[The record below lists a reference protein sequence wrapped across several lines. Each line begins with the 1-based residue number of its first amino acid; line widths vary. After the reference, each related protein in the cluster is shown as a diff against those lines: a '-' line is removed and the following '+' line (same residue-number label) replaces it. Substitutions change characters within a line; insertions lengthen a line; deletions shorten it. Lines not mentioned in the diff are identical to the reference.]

1 MVRVLFVCL
10 GNICRSP
17 MAEFI
22 LKDMVEKEGLA
33 SRFSIASAGTSAE
46 EEGNPVYLPAREE
59 LRRHGISCDGKCA
72 VQYTA
77 ADYARYDYILAM
89 EDWHVRSILRVS
101 GDRDHKVKRLLDYT
115 DRPADIA
122 DPWYTRDFARA
133 YREIERGCSAF
144 LNYLKERGFC
154 S

>member
-1 MVRVLFVCL
+1 MVKVLFVCL

-22 LKDMVEKEGLA
+22 MKDIVRREGCS
-33 SRFSIASAGTSAE
+33 SRFFIASAGTSAE
-46 EEGNPVYLPAREE
+46 EEGNPVYPPARAE
-59 LRRHGISCDGKCA
+59 LSKHGISCEGKRA
-72 VQYTA
+72 EQYTA
-77 ADYARYDYILAM
+77 KDYALYDYILAM

-101 GDRDHKVKRLLDYT
+101 GDPLRKVKRLLDYT
-115 DRPADIA
+115 EAPADID

-133 YREIERGCSAF
+133 YREIEKGCSAF
-144 LNYLKERGFC
+144 LSYLKESGKI